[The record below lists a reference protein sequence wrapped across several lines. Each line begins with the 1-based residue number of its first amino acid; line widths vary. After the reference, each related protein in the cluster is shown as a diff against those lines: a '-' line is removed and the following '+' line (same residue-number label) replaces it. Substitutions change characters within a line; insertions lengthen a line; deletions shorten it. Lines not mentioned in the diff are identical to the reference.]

1 LIIILWIILKNYGS
15 HGPFIDDNN
24 YVLSFKTGDLPYNY
38 AEPEVIFGNVMQP
51 MP

>member
-1 LIIILWIILKNYGS
+1 MEAMAHLY
-15 HGPFIDDNN
+15 DNN

-38 AEPEVIFGNVMQP
+38 AEPEVTFGNVMQP